1 MIEGSAGNPENAK
14 VKPWSRVAILLF
26 FLVFA
31 LALCRYLTGSFLPS
45 DPKQSLIFQGSL
57 LLIVLGSAVLE
68 HKFTK
73 PADSAV
79 NALMGMVTLIPVH
92 RATPNLV
99 WWLVLSYCA
108 VVFFLAVVC
117 VAVSSG
123 PHISDKQQIVAHVTY
138 RPAVVLGSARVLYS
152 ILFLFGLFTFYE
164 LRSTGA
170 VLLLIF
176 WGLFVVVWPLSL
188 PELLSGISRNKR
200 GPKSIGRILRTDA
213 PNIVR
218 VSLDPTADWSPSRG
232 KIYQQA
238 DGKQTLVIPLFSQV
252 QDEGL
257 LGTGLCVE
265 SPTDRISGLSR
276 GQVYEIADRFR
287 LSESEIAQK
296 LSGDATSRLIGFVI
310 EDSSIGTI
318 KFETID
324 SDSCQEGMVAWC
336 RIGKERVFYQITNGL
351 TREESLQT
359 DKHGFHIAVAAQL
372 GRLENVK
379 GFSKFEW
386 LPAMNTPVFATS
398 EEFGVQLK
406 IGKDGDFLYGL
417 VPRTAIK
424 VVGPLMDVIDSHTAI
439 LGVTGSGK
447 TELAFDII
455 RKATEAGIK
464 VVCID
469 LTSQY
474 AGRLA
479 NLNPSNLSISA
490 QLSKELGQKLMDVE
504 TGQYN
509 AGAEKKA
516 LKTFSDKLRADV
528 SETVQGFLT
537 DKSELSRI
545 GLIQLE
551 EISNTQ
557 ATLYITELFM
567 SCLLHF
573 AKENA
578 ECAKILIVVEEAHTV
593 MPEPSTMGLGDFSS
607 RGLVAKISQ
616 IALQGRKYGVG
627 LLVIA
632 QRTAT
637 VSKSVLTQCNTVI
650 SFTCFDDTS
659 LTFLKNVFGDAHT
672 DLIPNLPPLSAVI
685 FGKGVRS
692 ERPIIVQ
699 IPFSREKSEFSFK
712 KPTPP
717 AAAAIPASGPTDL
730 SESPAHDT
738 TAKIIAPTVPT
749 NGGG

>member
-1 MIEGSAGNPENAK
+1 MTEGVTRGQVDVRVE
-14 VKPWSRVAILLF
+14 PWSRVAILLF
-26 FLVFA
+26 FLA
-31 LALCRYLTGSFLPS
+31 LALFLSRYLTGSFLPF
-45 DPKQSLIFQGSL
+45 DPNQSLIFQGSL

-79 NALMGMVTLIPVH
+79 NAFMGIITLIPVY
-92 RATPNLV
+92 RATPSLA
-99 WWLVLSYCA
+99 WWSVLSYCA
-108 VVFFLAVVC
+108 AVFVLAIVC

-123 PHISDKQQIVAHVTY
+123 PHMSDSQQSVARLTY
-138 RPAVVLGSARVLYS
+138 RPAVILGSARILYS
-152 ILFLFGLFTFYE
+152 VLFLFGLFSFYE
-164 LRSTGA
+164 LRSNGA
-170 VLLLIF
+170 VLLLLF
-176 WGLFVVVWPLSL
+176 WGLFVVVWPLGL
-188 PELLSGISRNKR
+188 PELLSGMTRSKMRTI
-200 GPKSIGRILRTDA
+200 PIGKLLRTDA

-218 VSLDPTADWSPSRG
+218 VSLNPSADWSPSRG

-265 SPTDRISGLSR
+265 SPTEHIKGLSG
-276 GQVYEIADRFR
+276 GQVYEIEDKFR
-287 LSESEIAQK
+287 LSESEISEK
-296 LSGDATSRLIGFVI
+296 LSGDANSRLIGFVV

-318 KFETID
+318 RFETLD
-324 SDSCQEGMVAWC
+324 SETCQEGMVVWC
-336 RIGKERVFYQITNGL
+336 RIGEDRVFYQITNGV
-351 TREESLQT
+351 TREETLQT
-359 DKHGFHIAVAAQL
+359 DKHGFQVAVAAQL
-372 GRLENVK
+372 GRLEAEK

-386 LPAMNTPVFATS
+386 LPAMNTPIFSTS
-398 EEFGVQLK
+398 EQFGGQLE
-406 IGKDGDFLYGL
+406 IGKPGDFQYGL

-424 VVGPLMDVIDSHTAI
+424 VVGPLMEFIDSHTAI

-455 RKATEAGIK
+455 RKAAESGIK

-479 NLNPSNLSISA
+479 GLTPANLSISA
-490 QLSKELGQKLMDVE
+490 KLSTELGQKLMDVE
-504 TGQYN
+504 TGQYG

-516 LKTFSDKLRADV
+516 LKVFSDKLRADV
-528 SETVQGFLT
+528 GKSVSDFLT
-537 DKSELSRI
+537 SKSEQTRV

-557 ATLYITELFM
+557 ATLFITELFM
-567 SCLLHF
+567 TCLLHF
-573 AKENA
+573 AKENK
-578 ECAKILIVVEEAHTV
+578 ECPRVLIVVEEAHTV
-593 MPEPSTMGLGDFSS
+593 MPEPTTMGLGDFSS
-607 RGLVAKISQ
+607 RGLVAKIAQ

-650 SFTCFDDTS
+650 SFACFDDTS
-659 LTFLKNVFGDAHT
+659 LGFLKNIFGEAHT
-672 DLIPNLPPLSAVI
+672 ELIPNLPPLSAVI

-692 ERPIIVQ
+692 ERPIIVK
-699 IPFSREKSEFSFK
+699 IPFSKEKSEFSFK
-712 KPTPP
+712 QPPTP
-717 AAAAIPASGPTDL
+717 AAVPSAQPASAVADA
-730 SESPAHDT
+730 SPDT
-738 TAKIIAPTVPT
+738 TEVK
-749 NGGG
+749 

>member
-1 MIEGSAGNPENAK
+1 MIKGGTWGAENAR
-14 VKPWSRVAILLF
+14 VEPWSRVVILLF
-26 FLVFA
+26 FLV
-31 LALCRYLTGSFLPS
+31 LALLLSRYLTGSFVPF

-79 NALMGMVTLIPVH
+79 NALMGIVTLIPVY

-99 WWLVLSYCA
+99 WWLVLSYCVA
-108 VVFFLAVVC
+108 VFFLAVAC
-117 VAVSSG
+117 VGVSSG
-123 PHISDKQQIVAHVTY
+123 PHISDRQQIVAHLTY
-138 RPAVVLGSARVLYS
+138 RPAVVLGSARILYS

-164 LRSTGA
+164 LQSTGA
-170 VLLLIF
+170 VLLLLF
-176 WGLFVVVWPLSL
+176 WGLFIVVWPLGL
-188 PELLSGISRNKR
+188 PELLSGLSRSKR
-200 GPKSIGRILRTDA
+200 GPKSIGRLLRTDA

-218 VSLDPTADWSPSRG
+218 VSLDPSADWSPSRG

-265 SPTDRISGLSR
+265 SPTERIKGLSG
-276 GQVYEIADRFR
+276 GQVYETADKFC
-287 LSESEIAQK
+287 LSESEISQK
-296 LSGDATSRLIGFVI
+296 LSGDATSRLIGFVV
-310 EDSSIGTI
+310 EESSIGTI
-318 KFETID
+318 RFETLD
-324 SDSCQEGMVAWC
+324 SETCQEGMVVWC
-336 RIGKERVFYQITNGL
+336 RIGVDRVFYQITNGL
-351 TREESLQT
+351 TREETLQT
-359 DKHGFHIAVAAQL
+359 DKHGFQIAVAAQL
-372 GRLENVK
+372 GRLDNEK
-379 GFSKFEW
+379 GFSKYEW

-398 EEFGVQLK
+398 EQFGGHLE
-406 IGKDGDFLYGL
+406 IGKAGDFFYGL

-424 VVGPLMDVIDSHTAI
+424 VVGPLMEFIDSHTAI

-455 RKATEAGIK
+455 RKAAGTGIK

-479 NLNPSNLSISA
+479 TLNPTNLSITA
-490 QLSKELGQKLMDVE
+490 KLSEELGHKLMDVE
-504 TGQYN
+504 TGQYG

-516 LKTFSDKLRADV
+516 LKTFSDKLRVDV
-528 SETVQGFLT
+528 AKSIQAFLT
-537 DKSELSRI
+537 DKTDQTLV

-567 SCLLHF
+567 TCLLHF
-573 AKENA
+573 AKENK
-578 ECAKILIVVEEAHTV
+578 ECPRVLIVVEEAHTV
-593 MPEPSTMGLGDFSS
+593 MPEPSTMGLSDFSS
-607 RGLVAKISQ
+607 RGLVAKIAQ

-659 LTFLKNVFGDAHT
+659 LGFLKNIFGEAHT

-685 FGKGVRS
+685 FGVF
-692 ERPIIVQ
+692 V
-699 IPFSREKSEFSFK
+699 
-712 KPTPP
+712 
-717 AAAAIPASGPTDL
+717 
-730 SESPAHDT
+730 
-738 TAKIIAPTVPT
+738 
-749 NGGG
+749 

>member
-1 MIEGSAGNPENAK
+1 MSGVETNEGAIRGRQNAR
-14 VKPWSRVAILLF
+14 VEPWSRVAILLF
-26 FLVFA
+26 FLA
-31 LALCRYLTGSFLPS
+31 LALLLSRYLTGSFLPS

-79 NALMGMVTLIPVH
+79 NALMGIVTLIPVY
-92 RATPNLV
+92 RATPSLV

-108 VVFFLAVVC
+108 GVFFLAVAC

-123 PHISDKQQIVAHVTY
+123 PHISDQQQRVARLTY
-138 RPAVVLGSARVLYS
+138 RPAVVFGSARILYS
-152 ILFLFGLFTFYE
+152 ILFLFGLFSFYE
-164 LRSTGA
+164 LQSTGA
-170 VLLLIF
+170 VLLLLF
-176 WGLFVVVWPLSL
+176 WGLFVVVWPLGL
-188 PELLSGISRNKR
+188 PELLSGLSRRKE
-200 GPKSIGRILRTDA
+200 GPKSIGRLLRTDA

-232 KIYQQA
+232 KLYQQA
-238 DGKQTLVIPLFSQV
+238 DGKQTLVIPLFSHV

-257 LGTGLCVE
+257 LGTGMCVD
-265 SPTDRISGLSR
+265 SPMERMKGLSS
-276 GQVYEIADRFR
+276 GQVYEIADKFR
-287 LSESEIAQK
+287 LSESEISQK
-296 LSGDATSRLIGFVI
+296 LSGDATSRLIGFVV

-318 KFETID
+318 RFETLD
-324 SDSCQEGMVAWC
+324 SETCQEGMVVWC
-336 RIGKERVFYQITNGL
+336 RIGKERVFYQITNGV
-351 TREESLQT
+351 TREETLQA
-359 DKHGFHIAVAAQL
+359 DKHGFQVAVAAQL
-372 GRLENVK
+372 GRLENEK

-398 EEFGVQLK
+398 ETFGEHLE
-406 IGKDGDFLYGL
+406 IGQPGDFLYGL

-424 VVGPLMDVIDSHTAI
+424 VVGPLMEFIDSHTAI

-455 RKATEAGIK
+455 RKATESGIK

-479 NLNPSNLSISA
+479 SLKPSNLSITAKLSA
-490 QLSKELGQKLMDVE
+490 ELGQKLMDVE
-504 TGQYN
+504 TGQYG

-516 LKTFSDKLRADV
+516 LKAFADKLRADV
-528 SETVQGFLT
+528 AKSIETFLT
-537 DKSELSRI
+537 DKSDHTRV

-557 ATLYITELFM
+557 ATLFITELFM
-567 SCLLHF
+567 TCLLHF
-573 AKENA
+573 AKENK
-578 ECAKILIVVEEAHTV
+578 ECPRILIVVEEAHTV

-607 RGLVAKISQ
+607 RGLVAKIAQ

-659 LTFLKNVFGDAHT
+659 LGFLKNVFGEAHT
-672 DLIPNLPPLSAVI
+672 ELIPNLPPLTAVI
-685 FGKGVRS
+685 FGKGVRA

-699 IPFSREKSEFSFK
+699 IPFSKEKSEFTFK
-712 KPTPP
+712 QVAAP
-717 AAAAIPASGPTDL
+717 AAAEAASAAD
-730 SESPAHDT
+730 A
-738 TAKIIAPTVPT
+738 APGELPKD
-749 NGGG
+749 

>member
-1 MIEGSAGNPENAK
+1 MTEESTRKRVQGI
-14 VKPWSRVAILLF
+14 VKPWSRVAILIF
-26 FLVFA
+26 FVA
-31 LALCRYLTGSFLPS
+31 LALLLSRYLTGSFLPS
-45 DPKQSLIFQGSL
+45 DPNQSLIFQGSL

-79 NALMGMVTLIPVH
+79 NAFMGIITLIPVY
-92 RATPNLV
+92 RAEPNLA
-99 WWLVLSYCA
+99 WWSVLCYCA
-108 VVFFLAVVC
+108 VVLVLAIVC

-123 PHISDKQQIVAHVTY
+123 PHMSDAQEAIARATY
-138 RPAVVLGSARVLYS
+138 RPAVFLGSARILYS
-152 ILFLFGLFTFYE
+152 ILFLFGLFSFYQ
-164 LRSTGA
+164 LRSNGA
-170 VLLLIF
+170 VLLLLF
-176 WGLFVVVWPLSL
+176 WGLFVVVWPLGL
-188 PELLSGISRNKR
+188 PELLSGISQNKSQ
-200 GPKSIGRILRTDA
+200 PKAIGRLLRTDA

-218 VSLDPTADWSPSRG
+218 VTLDPAADWTPSRG
-232 KIYQQA
+232 KLYQQA
-238 DGKQTLVIPLFSQV
+238 DGKQVLVIPLFSHV

-265 SPTDRISGLSR
+265 SPIERIQGLSG
-276 GQVYEIADRFR
+276 GQVYEIADKFR
-287 LSESEIAQK
+287 LSESEISQK
-296 LSGDATSRLIGFVI
+296 LSGDASSRLIGFVV

-318 KFETID
+318 RFETLD
-324 SDSCQEGMVAWC
+324 SGTCQEGMVVWC
-336 RIGKERVFYQITNGL
+336 RIGKDRVFYQITNGL
-351 TREESLQT
+351 TREETLQA
-359 DKHGFHIAVAAQL
+359 DKHGFQVAVAAQL
-372 GRLENVK
+372 GRLECEK
-379 GFSKFEW
+379 GFSKYEW
-386 LPAMNTPVFATS
+386 LPAMNTPIFATS
-398 EEFGVQLK
+398 EKFGEQLK
-406 IGKDGDFLYGL
+406 IGKDGDFHYGL
-417 VPRTAIK
+417 VPRTSIE
-424 VVGPLMDVIDSHTAI
+424 VVGPLMEFIDSHTAI

-455 RKATEAGIK
+455 RKATEASVK
-464 VVCID
+464 VICID

-479 NLNPSNLSISA
+479 SLKPSNLSIT
-490 QLSKELGQKLMDVE
+490 SKLAAELGQKLMDVE
-504 TGQYN
+504 TGQYG

-516 LKTFSDKLRADV
+516 LKTFSDKLRTEVAKAIQ
-528 SETVQGFLT
+528 EFLT
-537 DKSELSRI
+537 DKTGHTLV

-567 SCLLHF
+567 TSLLHF
-573 AKENA
+573 AKDNKD
-578 ECAKILIVVEEAHTV
+578 CPRVLIVVEEAHTV

-607 RGLVAKISQ
+607 RGLVAKIAQ

-627 LLVIA
+627 LLVVA

-659 LTFLKNVFGDAHT
+659 LGFLKNIFGEAHT

-699 IPFSREKSEFSFK
+699 IPFSREKADFSFK
-712 KPTPP
+712 
-717 AAAAIPASGPTDL
+717 
-730 SESPAHDT
+730 DT
-738 TAKIIAPTVPT
+738 TSPGVATMSPSVAVPIQDAT
-749 NGGG
+749 AASAEPKNSSRGQS

>member
-1 MIEGSAGNPENAK
+1 MIEGSTQGREEAS
-14 VKPWSRVAILLF
+14 VKPWSRVAILIF
-26 FLVFA
+26 FVA
-31 LALCRYLTGSFLPS
+31 LALFLSRYLTGSFLPS
-45 DPKQSLIFQGSL
+45 DPNQSLIFQGSL

-68 HKFTK
+68 HKFTR
-73 PADSAV
+73 PAYSAV
-79 NALMGMVTLIPVH
+79 NAFMGIVTLIPVY
-92 RATPNLV
+92 RATPSLA
-99 WWLVLSYCA
+99 WWSVLSYCVA
-108 VVFFLAVVC
+108 VFLLAIAC

-123 PHISDKQQIVAHVTY
+123 PHMSDVQQSVARLTY
-138 RPAVVLGSARVLYS
+138 RPAVVLGSARILYS
-152 ILFLFGLFTFYE
+152 ILFLFGLFSFYE
-164 LRSTGA
+164 LRSNEA
-170 VLLLIF
+170 IFLLLF
-176 WGLFVVVWPLSL
+176 WGLFVVVWPLGL
-188 PELLSGISRNKR
+188 PELLSGMTRRKM
-200 GPKSIGRILRTDA
+200 GTTSIGKLLRTDA

-218 VSLDPTADWSPSRG
+218 VSLNPSADWSPSRG

-257 LGTGLCVE
+257 LGTGLCVD
-265 SPTDRISGLSR
+265 SPTERFKGLSG
-276 GQVYEIADRFR
+276 GQVYEIADKYRF
-287 LSESEIAQK
+287 SESEISQR
-296 LSGDATSRLIGFVI
+296 LSGDATSRLIGFVV

-318 KFETID
+318 RFETLD
-324 SDSCQEGMVAWC
+324 SETCQEGMVVWC
-336 RIGKERVFYQITNGL
+336 RIGEDRVFYQITNGL
-351 TREESLQT
+351 TREETLQT
-359 DKHGFHIAVAAQL
+359 DKHGFQIAVAAQL
-372 GRLENVK
+372 GRLETEK
-379 GFSKFEW
+379 GFSKYEW

-398 EEFGVQLK
+398 EKFGGNLE
-406 IGKDGDFLYGL
+406 IGKAGDFVYGL

-424 VVGPLMDVIDSHTAI
+424 VVGPLMDFIDSHTAI

-455 RKATEAGIK
+455 RKATETGIK

-479 NLNPSNLSISA
+479 NLKPANLSITA
-490 QLSKELGQKLMDVE
+490 KLSEELGQKLMDVE
-504 TGQYN
+504 TGQYG

-516 LKTFSDKLRADV
+516 LKAFSDKLRADV
-528 SETVQGFLT
+528 AKSLQAFLT
-537 DKSELSRI
+537 DKSVETLV

-567 SCLLHF
+567 TCLLHF
-573 AKENA
+573 AKENK
-578 ECAKILIVVEEAHTV
+578 ECPRVLIVVEEAHTV

-607 RGLVAKISQ
+607 RGLVAKIAQ

-659 LTFLKNVFGDAHT
+659 LGFLKNIFGEAHT
-672 DLIPNLPPLSAVI
+672 ALIPNLPPLSAVV

-699 IPFSREKSEFSFK
+699 IPFSKEKSGFSFK
-712 KPTPP
+712 QVAAP
-717 AAAAIPASGPTDL
+717 ADAPV
-730 SESPAHDT
+730 SPAHAD
-738 TAKIIAPTVPT
+738 AEPGASN
-749 NGGG
+749 NG

>member
-1 MIEGSAGNPENAK
+1 MTEGTIQTRETARVE
-14 VKPWSRVAILLF
+14 PWSRVTILLL
-26 FLVFA
+26 FLIVA
-31 LALCRYLTGSFLPS
+31 LALSRYLTGSFLPT

-79 NALMGMVTLIPVH
+79 NALMGIVTLIPVY
-92 RATPNLV
+92 RATPNFV
-99 WWLVLSYCA
+99 WWLVLSYCVA
-108 VVFFLAVVC
+108 VFVLAVAC

-123 PHISDKQQIVAHVTY
+123 PHISDRQQAVARLTY
-138 RPAVVLGSARVLYS
+138 RPAVLLGSARILYS
-152 ILFLFGLFTFYE
+152 ILFLFGLFAFYE
-164 LRSTGA
+164 LQSKGA
-170 VLLLIF
+170 VLLLLF
-176 WGLFVVVWPLSL
+176 WGLFVVVWPLGL
-188 PELLSGISRNKR
+188 PELLTGLNRSRKE
-200 GPKSIGRILRTDA
+200 PKSIGRLSRTDA

-218 VSLDPTADWSPSRG
+218 VNLDPTADWSPSRG
-232 KIYQQA
+232 KLYQQA
-238 DGKQTLVIPLFSQV
+238 DGKQALVIPLFSHV

-265 SPTDRISGLSR
+265 SPVERVKGLSS
-276 GQVYEIADRFR
+276 GQVYEIADKFR
-287 LSESEIAQK
+287 LSESEISQK
-296 LSGDATSRLIGFVI
+296 LGGDATSKLIGFVV

-318 KFETID
+318 RFETLD
-324 SDSCQEGMVAWC
+324 SGACQEGMVVWC
-336 RIGKERVFYQITNGL
+336 RIGKDRVFYQITNGI
-351 TREESLQT
+351 TREETLQS
-359 DKHGFHIAVAAQL
+359 DKHGFQIAVAAQL
-372 GRLENVK
+372 GRLEGEK
-379 GFSKFEW
+379 GFSKYEW

-398 EEFGVQLK
+398 ETFGEHLK
-406 IGKDGDFLYGL
+406 IGQAGDFIYGS

-424 VVGPLMDVIDSHTAI
+424 VVGPLMDFLDSHTAI

-455 RKATEAGIK
+455 RKATESGVK

-479 NLNPSNLSISA
+479 NLNPANLSITAKLSA
-490 QLSKELGQKLMDVE
+490 ELGQKLMDVE
-504 TGQYN
+504 TGKF
-509 AGAEKKA
+509 GAADEKKA
-516 LKTFSDKLRADV
+516 LKAFSDKLRTDVGKAIAD
-528 SETVQGFLT
+528 FLT
-537 DKSELSRI
+537 ATTDQTRV

-567 SCLLHF
+567 TCLLHF
-573 AKENA
+573 AKDNKD
-578 ECAKILIVVEEAHTV
+578 CPRVLIVVEEAHTV

-607 RGLVAKISQ
+607 RGLVAKIAQ

-659 LTFLKNVFGDAHT
+659 LGFLKNIFGEAHT
-672 DLIPNLPPLSAVI
+672 ELIPNLPPLSAVI

-699 IPFSREKSEFSFK
+699 IPFSKEKSEFSLK
-712 KPTPP
+712 QVAAP
-717 AAAAIPASGPTDL
+717 AEAASSADA
-730 SESPAHDT
+730 
-738 TAKIIAPTVPT
+738 VP
-749 NGGG
+749 GELHED

>member
-1 MIEGSAGNPENAK
+1 VSAAETNEGVIRRRQDSK
-14 VKPWSRVAILLF
+14 VEPWSRVAILLF
-26 FLVFA
+26 FLA
-31 LALCRYLTGSFLPS
+31 LALVLSRYLTGSFLPS

-79 NALMGMVTLIPVH
+79 NALMGIVTLIPVY
-92 RATPNLV
+92 RATPILV
-99 WWLVLSYCA
+99 WWLVLLYC
-108 VVFFLAVVC
+108 VGVFFLAVAC

-123 PHISDKQQIVAHVTY
+123 PHISDEQQRVARLTY
-138 RPAVVLGSARVLYS
+138 RPAVVFGSARILYS
-152 ILFLFGLFTFYE
+152 ILFLFGLFAFYQ
-164 LRSTGA
+164 LQSTGA
-170 VLLLIF
+170 VLLLLF
-176 WGLFVVVWPLSL
+176 WGLFVVVWPLGL
-188 PELLSGISRNKR
+188 PELLSGLSRSKEE
-200 GPKSIGRILRTDA
+200 PKSIGRLLRTDA

-218 VSLDPTADWSPSRG
+218 VSLDPTGDWSPSRG
-232 KIYQQA
+232 KLYQQA
-238 DGKQTLVIPLFSQV
+238 DGKQTLVIPLFSHV

-257 LGTGLCVE
+257 LGTGMCVD
-265 SPTDRISGLSR
+265 SPMERMKGLSS
-276 GQVYEIADRFR
+276 GQVYEIADKFR
-287 LSESEIAQK
+287 LSESEISQK
-296 LSGDATSRLIGFVI
+296 LSGDATSRLIGFVV

-318 KFETID
+318 RFETLD
-324 SDSCQEGMVAWC
+324 SETCQEGMVVWC
-336 RIGKERVFYQITNGL
+336 RIGKDRVFYQITNGV
-351 TREESLQT
+351 TREETLQA
-359 DKHGFHIAVAAQL
+359 DKHGFQVAIAAQL
-372 GRLENVK
+372 GRLENEK
-379 GFSKFEW
+379 GFSKYEW

-398 EEFGVQLK
+398 ETFGEHLE
-406 IGKDGDFLYGL
+406 IGKAGDFLYGL

-424 VVGPLMDVIDSHTAI
+424 VVGPLMDFIDSHTAI

-455 RKATEAGIK
+455 RKSTESGIK

-479 NLNPSNLSISA
+479 SLNPANLSISA
-490 QLSKELGQKLMDVE
+490 KLSVELGQKLMDVE
-504 TGQYN
+504 TGQYG

-528 SETVQGFLT
+528 ANSIQTFLT
-537 DKSELSRI
+537 DTSDRTLV
-545 GLIQLE
+545 GLIQLD

-567 SCLLHF
+567 TCLLHF
-573 AKENA
+573 AKENKD
-578 ECAKILIVVEEAHTV
+578 CPRVLIVVEEAHTV

-607 RGLVAKISQ
+607 RGLVAKIAQ

-659 LTFLKNVFGDAHT
+659 LGFLKNIFGEAHT
-672 DLIPNLPPLSAVI
+672 ELIPNLPPLSAVI

-699 IPFSREKSEFSFK
+699 IPFSKEKSEFSFK
-712 KPTPP
+712 QVVAP
-717 AAAAIPASGPTDL
+717 AAAAVPAVAPGDAGPGA
-730 SESPAHDT
+730 SHDD
-738 TAKIIAPTVPT
+738 
-749 NGGG
+749 

>member
-1 MIEGSAGNPENAK
+1 MNEGTVHTRETARVE
-14 VKPWSRVAILLF
+14 PWSRVTILLL
-26 FLVFA
+26 FLIVA
-31 LALCRYLTGSFLPS
+31 LALSRYLTGSFLPT

-79 NALMGMVTLIPVH
+79 NALMGIVTLIPVY

-99 WWLVLSYCA
+99 WWLVLSYCF
-108 VVFFLAVVC
+108 VVFALAVAC

-123 PHISDKQQIVAHVTY
+123 PHISDHQETVAHLTY
-138 RPAVVLGSARVLYS
+138 RPAVVLGSARILYS
-152 ILFLFGLFTFYE
+152 ILFLFGLFAFYE
-164 LRSTGA
+164 LQSRGA
-170 VLLLIF
+170 VLLLLF
-176 WGLFVVVWPLSL
+176 WGLFIVVWPLGL
-188 PELLSGISRNKR
+188 PELLTGLSRSEKEA
-200 GPKSIGRILRTDA
+200 KSIGTLLRTDA

-218 VSLDPTADWSPSRG
+218 VSLAPTADWSPARG
-232 KIYQQA
+232 KLYQQA
-238 DGKQTLVIPLFSQV
+238 DGKQALVVPLFSQV
-252 QDEGL
+252 QDEGV

-265 SPTDRISGLSR
+265 SPIERVKGLSS
-276 GQVYEIADRFR
+276 GQVYEIADRFN
-287 LSESEIAQK
+287 LSQSDISQK
-296 LSGDATSRLIGFVI
+296 LSGDATSRLIGFVV
-310 EDSSIGTI
+310 EESSIGTI
-318 KFETID
+318 RFETLD
-324 SDSCQEGMVAWC
+324 SESCQEGMVVWC
-336 RIGKERVFYQITNGL
+336 RIGNDRVFYQITNGM
-351 TREESLQT
+351 TREETLQT
-359 DKHGFHIAVAAQL
+359 DKHGFQIAVAAQL
-372 GRLENVK
+372 GRLEGEK
-379 GFSKFEW
+379 GFSKYEW

-398 EEFGVQLK
+398 EQFGGHLE
-406 IGKDGDFLYGL
+406 IGKAGDFVYGV

-424 VVGPLMDVIDSHTAI
+424 VVGPLMEFMDSHTAI

-455 RKATEAGIK
+455 RRATETGVK

-469 LTSQY
+469 LTAQY
-474 AGRLA
+474 ADRLA
-479 NLNPSNLSISA
+479 NLTPANLSITA
-490 QLSKELGQKLMDVE
+490 KLSEELGQKLMDVE
-504 TGQYN
+504 TGQYG

-516 LKTFSDKLRADV
+516 LKAFSDKLRADV
-528 SETVQGFLT
+528 GKSIGDFLT
-537 DKSELSRI
+537 DKSDHTRV

-567 SCLLHF
+567 TCLLRF
-573 AKENA
+573 AKENKG
-578 ECAKILIVVEEAHTV
+578 CPRVLIVVEEAHTV
-593 MPEPSTMGLGDFSS
+593 MPEASTMGLGDFGS
-607 RGLVAKISQ
+607 RGLVAKTAQ

-659 LTFLKNVFGDAHT
+659 LGFLKNVFGEAHT
-672 DLIPNLPPLSAVI
+672 ELIPNLPPLSAVI

-699 IPFSREKSEFSFK
+699 IPFSKEKSEFSFK
-712 KPTPP
+712 HAVAAAAPTAGGTAP
-717 AAAAIPASGPTDL
+717 AAASDV
-730 SESPAHDT
+730 SN
-738 TAKIIAPTVPT
+738 KK
-749 NGGG
+749 